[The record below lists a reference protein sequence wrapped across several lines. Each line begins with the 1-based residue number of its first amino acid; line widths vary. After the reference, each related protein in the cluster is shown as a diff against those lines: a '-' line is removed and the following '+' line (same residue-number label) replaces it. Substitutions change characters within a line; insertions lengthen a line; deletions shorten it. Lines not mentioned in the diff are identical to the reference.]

1 MNNGSGPVLIAV
13 AHSSEEGAVR
23 RATEAARF
31 PCEIIVTGVGG
42 AAMSWALQKRFS
54 EGGLHG
60 GHRPGSIPKGAQS
73 AAFADGTTAAALH
86 GDNTPQVLP
95 GYNSPL
101 ALPSLVIGA
110 GIAGSYSPAIPP
122 GTVVT
127 TSSDCFADMGVDDN
141 GGFRSVYGAGLADP
155 DAPPFTVGRIVCSG
169 SWFDIAA
176 GILPPVTGATVN
188 MTSGSQPVIDRIRE
202 AWNPDIETME
212 GAWIA
217 YLCAMAGIPWIAV
230 RAVSNMVEPRNR
242 DKWDIPFALRSLE
255 EKMTQLFELTTRP
268 AGSGEGR

>member
-1 MNNGSGPVLIAV
+1 
-13 AHSSEEGAVR
+13 
-23 RATEAARF
+23 
-31 PCEIIVTGVGG
+31 
-42 AAMSWALQKRFS
+42 MSWALQKRFS
-54 EGGLHG
+54 EGGLHA
-60 GHRPGSIPKGAQS
+60 GHRSCSLPDGARS
-73 AAFADGTTAAALH
+73 DASPRDLTDGALY
-86 GDNTPQVLP
+86 
-95 GYNSPL
+95 GYNSPQ

-110 GIAGSYSPAIPP
+110 GIAGSYSPAFPP

-141 GGFRSVYGAGLADP
+141 GVFRSVYGAGLADP

>member
-1 MNNGSGPVLIAV
+1 MQLMKNGSGPVLIAV
-13 AHSSEEGAVR
+13 AHASEEGAVR
-23 RATEAARF
+23 RAADAARF

-42 AAMSWALQKRFS
+42 VSMSWALQKRFA

-60 GHRPGSIPKGAQS
+60 GHRHGAVPQGAQS
-73 AAFADGTTAAALH
+73 AVSARDTSDEALH
-86 GDNTPQVLP
+86 G
-95 GYNSPL
+95 YKSPL
-101 ALPSLVIGA
+101 VLPSLVIGA
-110 GIAGSYSPAIPP
+110 GIAGSYSPAFPP
-122 GTVVT
+122 GSVVT

-141 GGFRSVYGAGLADP
+141 GVFRSIYGAGLADP
-155 DAPPFTVGRIVCSG
+155 NAPPFTVGRIVCSG
-169 SWFDIAA
+169 SWFDLTA
-176 GILPPVTGATVN
+176 GLLPVVTGATVN
-188 MTSGSQPVIDRIRE
+188 MASGSQPVIDRIRE
-202 AWNPDIETME
+202 AWSPDIETME

-255 EKMTQLFELTTRP
+255 EKLTQLLELTTRT